1 MKKKVRKRKNPDEK
15 KTLETHIEIM
25 IQGLYQRALRQLKHL
40 SYEELRELEDH
51 LREAQ
56 KIFYLADNKVV
67 IETRRY

>member
-1 MKKKVRKRKNPDEK
+1 MKKRKNPNEK

-25 IQGLYQRALRQLKHL
+25 LQGLYQRALRQLKHL

-56 KIFYLADNKVV
+56 RIFYLADNKAT